1 METLRLDGYSLTID
15 QVYRVANAPADQ
27 LKLSIHPDSLKKMK
41 ESREFVFQIAEGQKA
56 IYSINTGFGAL
67 ADKRIE
73 KDDLSALQ
81 YNLIRSHCTGV
92 GKVFDRA
99 TSRAI
104 VLLRAN
110 CLTAGHSGINPDI
123 VQLLLDFLNDDVTPL
138 IPSKGSVG
146 ASGDL
151 APLAHVALTLIGEG
165 EVVYKGKTCASALAL
180 KEMGK
185 SPAILGPKDGLALIN
200 GTAVMAALGA
210 LAVHA
215 AQRFAKINDLSCA
228 LTLESLHGTGA
239 AFHEKI
245 QLAKPHPGQIQ
256 SATNLRTLLAGS
268 EIASSHKDC
277 NKIQDPYSLRC
288 APQVHGACRQTI
300 EHTHEVVQIELNSI
314 TDNPLIFPQSKEIIN
329 GGNFHGESIAMAMD
343 YLALG
348 MAEFCAICERR
359 VEKMMN
365 PQFSELPAFLTAN
378 SGLNSGM
385 MIAHVTVAA
394 LTSEN
399 KILCHPA
406 SIDSI
411 PTSTDKEDHV
421 SMGVTSGRKLFEII
435 DNLGQ
440 CLAIE
445 LLCSTQALEFSR
457 PLLPPPGL
465 LAVYNLIRKHV
476 RPLDE
481 DRILYPDIQAIK
493 NLIDSGALI
502 EACEKQIG
510 ELL

>member
-1 METLRLDGYSLTID
+1 METLKLDGRSLTID
-15 QVYRVANAPADQ
+15 QVYRVAHAPIGQ
-27 LKLSIHPDSLKKMK
+27 LKLGIHPDSLIKMK
-41 ESREFVFQIAEGQKA
+41 ESREFVFQVVKEEQAV
-56 IYSINTGFGAL
+56 YSINTGFGAL
-67 ADKRIE
+67 SDKKIKKE
-73 KDDLSALQ
+73 DLSALQ

-92 GKVFDRA
+92 GKAFDRP

-110 CLTAGHSGINPDI
+110 CLIAGYSGIEPDI
-123 VQLLLDFLNDDVTPL
+123 VQLLLNFLNFDITPI
-138 IPSKGSVG
+138 IPTKGSVG

-151 APLAHVALTLIGEG
+151 APLAHVALALIGEG
-165 EVVYKGKTCASALAL
+165 EVTFKSKTCSSAQAL
-180 KEMGK
+180 KEIGK
-185 SPAILGPKDGLALIN
+185 KPAVLGPKDGLALIN

-210 LAVHA
+210 LGVHA
-215 AQRFAKINDLSCA
+215 AQQLAKISDISCA
-228 LTLESLHGTGA
+228 LTLEALHGTGT

-245 QLAKPHPGQIQ
+245 QLAKPHPGQIL
-256 SATNLRTLLAGS
+256 SAANLRKLLSGS
-268 EIASSHKDC
+268 KIASSHKDC
-277 NKIQDPYSLRC
+277 PKIQDPYSLRC

-300 EHTHEVVQIELNSI
+300 QHADEVVQVELNSI
-314 TDNPLIFPQSKEIIN
+314 TDNPLIFAQSKEVIN
-329 GGNFHGESIAMAMD
+329 GGNFHGEAIAMAMD
-343 YLALG
+343 YLAIGL
-348 MAEFCAICERR
+348 AEFCTICERR

-365 PQFSELPAFLTAN
+365 PQFSELPAFLTAD

-394 LTSEN
+394 LASEN

-445 LLCSTQALEFSR
+445 LLCSAQALEFSK
-457 PLLPPPGL
+457 PLGPPPGL
-465 LAVYNLIRKHV
+465 RAVYDLIREHV
-476 RPLDE
+476 RPLE
-481 DRILYPDIQAIK
+481 GDRALYPDIKAVK
-493 NLIDSGALI
+493 NLIDSGAI
-502 EACEKQIG
+502 VKVCQKQIG
-510 ELL
+510 PLE